1 MRSKSFRPLAS
12 QSPWH
17 DSQVAPNHLHRAPG
31 GPKSHGETPS
41 PPSWCPCHR
50 GHRRAHHQ
58 MAPHSFPTP
67 HKLLTGTRGSPETQ
81 RMRWCVGSAK
91 VECESHPSWR
101 ERRRPVR
108 DISRTFPPDERPML
122 AHPQIHPGGR
132 HDPLKAPA
140 LVSGPP
146 VPSRCSLALWGLT
159 SPSSRCP
166 WKKASFAA
174 NPFERPVSSH
184 PPP

>member
-1 MRSKSFRPLAS
+1 MKFNPKVFVPSRPKSLQTISIAPREVPSPMMRPFLHHLGALATVAIAARTTKWHPTLS
-12 QSPWH
+12 QPPTS
-17 DSQVAPNHLHRAPG
+17 SSRAP
-31 GPKSHGETPS
+31 
-41 PPSWCPCHR
+41 
-50 GHRRAHHQ
+50 
-58 MAPHSFPTP
+58 
-67 HKLLTGTRGSPETQ
+67 RGSPETQ